1 MLFTTAK
8 TLNAMK
14 PQDSKTFSEWMNH
27 LGAEHHAQ
35 EAAEAKSAARR
46 ELIGKIV
53 KITFALAGLAAI
65 VSAFVYR
72 VELGQKLHQ
81 VSDGKL
87 GSDPT
92 AAASAKEEKNVSF
105 HEESRKKFGSN
116 LNEIRDFAKE
126 RDKLLEEFSAGTA
139 ASSPAAAPTGK

>member
-1 MLFTTAK
+1 
-8 TLNAMK
+8 MK

-35 EAAEAKSAARR
+35 EVAEAKAAARR
-46 ELIGKIV
+46 ALFGKIA
-53 KITFALAGLAAI
+53 KITLALAGLAAI
-65 VSAFVYR
+65 VCAFVYR
-72 VELGQKLHQ
+72 AELGQKLHQ
-81 VSDGKL
+81 MSDGKL

-92 AAASAKEEKNVSF
+92 AAASAKDEKPASF

-116 LNEIRDFAKE
+116 LNEIRDFAKQ

-139 ASSPAAAPTGK
+139 AAGSAETSATGAAAK

>member
-1 MLFTTAK
+1 
-8 TLNAMK
+8 MK

-27 LGAEHHAQ
+27 LGAEHQAQ
-35 EAAEAKSAARR
+35 EIAEAKAAARR
-46 ELIGKIV
+46 ALFGKIV

-65 VSAFVYR
+65 VCAFVYR
-72 VELGQKLHQ
+72 AELGQKLHQ
-81 VSDGKL
+81 MSDGNL

-92 AAASAKEEKNVSF
+92 AAASATDEKPASF

-116 LNEIRDFAKE
+116 LNEIRDFAKQ

-139 ASSPAAAPTGK
+139 ATSPAGNSPAAPTGK